1 MNSPVPFKPL
11 SKTDVADILGVT
23 VRTIENHIVA
33 NILPAPA
40 AIGNRRYW
48 HPDVFYAWLEQALR
62 NGGVNPS
69 DAASPRAA
77 APTQASFAEAPAP
90 CGVLP
95 EPASSRGQAKGS
107 AVERARVRDRA
118 RLRKLAGM

>member
-23 VRTIENHIVA
+23 VRTIENYVVA

-48 HPDVFYAWLEQALR
+48 HPDIFYAWLEQALR
-62 NGGVNPS
+62 NGGAEAP
-69 DAASPRAA
+69 DTASPRADG
-77 APTQASFAEAPAP
+77 SGKESLAERPAP
-90 CGVLP
+90 CGARSEGRPPRREV
-95 EPASSRGQAKGS
+95 RGS
-107 AVERARVRDRA
+107 AVDRARVRDKA
-118 RLRKLAGM
+118 RLRELEGD